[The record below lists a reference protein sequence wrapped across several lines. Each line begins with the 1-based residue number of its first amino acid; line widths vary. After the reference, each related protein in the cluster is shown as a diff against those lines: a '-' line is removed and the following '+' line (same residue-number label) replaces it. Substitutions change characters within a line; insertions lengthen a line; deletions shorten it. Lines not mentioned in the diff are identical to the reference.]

1 MYDFDKNDDLS
12 WMIQDYGEKKTKKIK
27 KNGKKDC
34 NQRKLS
40 QKNK

>member
-12 WMIQDYGEKKTKKIK
+12 WMIQDYGKKKPKKIK